1 MAGTA
6 VEIIEQG
13 LAEAIARIERLT
25 ALDRHEVM
33 DSLGALMQQQTR
45 HRIDVEKTAPDGTP
59 WAKTWRGSSILVN
72 TGELVN
78 SIAYLSNQTEV
89 HVGSPR
95 VYARIHQFGGT
106 IKAKNKKA
114 LSFSVP
120 GGLRKALPG
129 GSEKVFFKSVTIPAR
144 PYLGLSADNIA
155 EAEEVIAEF
164 IEGLLQ

>member
-13 LAEAIARIERLT
+13 LDEAIARIERLT
-25 ALDRHEVM
+25 ALDRFHLM
-33 DSLGALMQQQTR
+33 DELGSLAIDQTKR
-45 HRIDVEKTAPDGTP
+45 RIQVEKTAPDGTP
-59 WAKTWRGSSILVN
+59 WAKTWRGSSIL
-72 TGELVN
+72 LN
-78 SIAYLSNQTEV
+78 SGALADGIQHMATPFEV
-89 HVGSPR
+89 HVGSAL

-106 IKAKNKKA
+106 IKPKDKKA

-120 GGLRKALPG
+120 GGLRKAMPG
-129 GSEKVFFKSVTIPAR
+129 GSEKVFLKSVTIPAR

>member
-13 LAEAIARIERLT
+13 LNEAIARIERLT
-25 ALDRHEVM
+25 ALDRHELM
-33 DSLGALMQQQTR
+33 DSIGRLVQLQTR
-45 HRIDVEKTAPDGTP
+45 QRIEVEKTAPNGTP
-59 WAKTWRGSSILVN
+59 WAKTWRGSSILFN
-72 TGELVN
+72 TGTLAD
-78 SIAYLSNQTEV
+78 SIDYLSNQHEV
-89 HVGSPR
+89 HVGSPL

-106 IKAKNKKA
+106 IKPKDKKA
-114 LSFSVP
+114 LAFK
-120 GGLRKALPG
+120 GGDGQARFAKQ
-129 GSEKVFFKSVTIPAR
+129 VTIPAR